1 MQEPSS
7 FWTDIKTLEDQ
18 LAKTPDSFCFARLAE
33 VYLKVGLV
41 DDALHVARQG
51 SGKHPGYLSG
61 LRVLAQ
67 ACHAKG
73 LNGEAIA
80 ALQLVADALPED
92 VASQKLLGQ
101 LLVGSGDSQGA
112 CRAFR
117 TALEFAPDDVECRIE
132 LESLQRT
139 MGGAG
144 SLAGVSVSDELELE
158 ELDILDDLEI
168 VDEDESEFA
177 AESAAELPLVADESA
192 DLFQPV
198 EAAPL
203 SSSHDPLS
211 TSTLAE
217 LYVQQG
223 FIHKALEIYRAKL
236 ADNPLD
242 QAVAVRISELELLDT
257 APVET
262 ISSDDDNGEDEDMGT
277 CVYEAE
283 SFSPDRF
290 EPALEAVTEQIS
302 EPAVVTPVVA
312 VHETQALFAGFSSS
326 EAAAAQV
333 PRHGVADEAVATLEG
348 WLENIRRIKACH

>member
-73 LNGEAIA
+73 LSGEAIA

-112 CRAFR
+112 CRAFS
-117 TALEFAPDDVECRIE
+117 TALEFAPDDVESRIE

-139 MGGAG
+139 MGGATG
-144 SLAGVSVSDELELE
+144 LAAISLSDEFELE

-168 VDEDESEFA
+168 VDEDESEFV
-177 AESAAELPLVADESA
+177 AESASKLPLAADESA
-192 DLFQPV
+192 AFLQPV

-242 QAVAVRISELELLDT
+242 QAVAVRISELELLDA
-257 APVET
+257 APVEA
-262 ISSDDDNGEDEDMGT
+262 ISYDDDVEDEDMGT
-277 CVYEAE
+277 GIHEAE
-283 SFSPDRF
+283 SFAADLP
-290 EPALEAVTEQIS
+290 EPAQEVVAEFIP
-302 EPAVVTPVVA
+302 EPAVAAPVVA
-312 VHETQALFAGFSSS
+312 EQLFAGFSNS

-333 PRHGVADEAVATLEG
+333 PRHGTADEAVATLEG
-348 WLENIRRIKACH
+348 WLENIRRIKSCR